1 MPHSAIELN
10 WIKWREKKINKIK
23 INKKSKDIEQN
34 DILAIPKLNNVAQ
47 SYSNVLKEEEN
58 KEKK

>member
-10 WIKWREKKINKIK
+10 WIKWREKNEKDRIK

-47 SYSNVLKEEEN
+47 SYSNI
-58 KEKK
+58 

>member
-10 WIKWREKKINKIK
+10 WIIWREKKWKNEIK

-47 SYSNVLKEEEN
+47 SYSNV
-58 KEKK
+58 

>member
-1 MPHSAIELN
+1 M
-10 WIKWREKKINKIK
+10 KRKKKEKNEII

-47 SYSNVLKEEEN
+47 SYSNVWNEEEN
-58 KEKK
+58 TEKK